1 MAVLAL
7 LSPLLAVGLLLV
19 LHRFE
24 QWLLVENEP
33 TPRPDVRP

>member
-7 LSPLLAVGLLLV
+7 VSPVIAVGLLLV

-24 QWLLVENEP
+24 QWLLVENDPIQLPE
-33 TPRPDVRP
+33 PRP

>member
-7 LSPLLAVGLLLV
+7 VSPVIAVCLLLV

-24 QWLLVENEP
+24 QWMLVDNDP
-33 TPRPDVRP
+33 AQPPDGRP

>member
-7 LSPLLAVGLLLV
+7 VSPVVAVCLLLV

-24 QWLLVENEP
+24 QWMLVDNP
-33 TPRPDVRP
+33 AQPPDLQP

>member
-7 LSPLLAVGLLLV
+7 VSPVIAVCLLLV